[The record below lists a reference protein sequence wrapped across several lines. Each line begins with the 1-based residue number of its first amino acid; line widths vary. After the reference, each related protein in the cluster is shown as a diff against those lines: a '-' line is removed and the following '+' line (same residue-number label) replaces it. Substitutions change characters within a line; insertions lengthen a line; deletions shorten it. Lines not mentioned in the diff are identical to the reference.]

1 MQCSN
6 GSCCSWEGKLG
17 SLEAHTSTC
26 QHTLITCPNQCL
38 IMKKMKKKMKK
49 KIKNKGGRFSEEGAL
64 QVPRKDLDKHLREC
78 PNRSHNCPRCNEEGR
93 YSEMTTTHF
102 ESCSK
107 VKVTCPNAECGTKR
121 LRGDIPE
128 HRQTCP
134 FEEEA
139 CKYAEIGCE
148 QKRMRKMKDKHE
160 SDDKFHFHLA
170 LGTMLDIKQQ
180 LNTLVSE
187 KQATAVKQLPA
198 TTPSYTFKI
207 ANFSRYKEAGN
218 PLFFRSSKNR
228 FETPPFYTH
237 KGGYKMRVEICAN
250 GFGSGADTHVSVV
263 LWIMEGENDRDN
275 HLPWPFKAT
284 ATITLLNQLQEQGHH
299 IRDIMLIQQHGLYP
313 GGDDGYCFEVDHY
326 CSHEKLGHNE
336 ATNCQ
341 YLKDDCLYFRVTV
354 TPTGHKPWL
363 VCNI

>member
-1 MQCSN
+1 M
-6 GSCCSWEGKLG
+6 
-17 SLEAHTSTC
+17 
-26 QHTLITCPNQCL
+26 
-38 IMKKMKKKMKK
+38 
-49 KIKNKGGRFSEEGAL
+49 
-64 QVPRKDLDKHLREC
+64 PRKDLDKHLREC
-78 PNRSHNCPRCNEEGR
+78 PNRSHNCPRCSEEGR

-107 VKVTCPNAECGTKR
+107 VEVTCPNAECGTKR

-148 QKRMRKMKDKHE
+148 QKRMRKMKDEHE
-160 SDDKFHFHLA
+160 SDDSFHFHLA
-170 LGTMLDIKQQ
+170 LGTIMQIKQQ

-198 TTPSYTFKI
+198 TTPSYTFKM
-207 ANFSRYKEAGN
+207 ANFSQYKEKSGYL
-218 PLFFRSSKNR
+218 LFGTR

-237 KGGYKMRVEICAN
+237 KGGYKMRVEISAN
-250 GFGSGADTHVSVV
+250 GFGTGAGTGHVSVV
-263 LWIMEGENDRDN
+263 LWIIEGENDRQ
-275 HLPWPFKAT
+275 LPWPFKAT
-284 ATITLLNQLQEQGHH
+284 ATITLLNQLQGQGHH
-299 IRDIMLIQQHGLYP
+299 IQDIMLNQIQGLYP
-313 GGDDGYCFEVDHY
+313 GVIGYRFEVTYY

-341 YLKDDCLYFRVTV
+341 YLKDDCLYFRVAV

>member
-1 MQCSN
+1 M
-6 GSCCSWEGKLG
+6 
-17 SLEAHTSTC
+17 
-26 QHTLITCPNQCL
+26 
-38 IMKKMKKKMKK
+38 
-49 KIKNKGGRFSEEGAL
+49 
-64 QVPRKDLDKHLREC
+64 PRKDLDKHLREC
-78 PNRSHNCPRCNEEGR
+78 PNRSHNCPRCSEEGR

-107 VKVTCPNAECGTKR
+107 VEVTCPNAECGTKR

-148 QKRMRKMKDKHE
+148 QKRMRKMKDEHE

-170 LGTMLDIKQQ
+170 LGTIMQIKQQ

-198 TTPSYTFKI
+198 TTPSYTFKM
-207 ANFSRYKEAGN
+207 ANFSQYKESGEV
-218 PLFFRSSKNR
+218 FDS
-228 FETPPFYTH
+228 PPFYTH
-237 KGGYKMRVEICAN
+237 QGYQMRVQICAN
-250 GFGSGADTHVSVV
+250 GFGIGAGTHVSVV
-263 LWIMEGENDRDN
+263 LWVIEGENDD

-284 ATITLLNQLQEQGHH
+284 TTITLLNQLQGQGHH
-299 IRDIMLIQQHGLYP
+299 IQDILAYRYHGQYLERQLSGSYSAVTFERNLRGQHGQYHP
-313 GGDDGYCFEVDHY
+313 GRY

-341 YLKDDCLYFRVTV
+341 YLKDDCLYFRVEV
-354 TPTGHKPWL
+354 TPTDHKPWL
-363 VCNI
+363 DCNI

>member
-6 GSCCSWEGKLG
+6 GSCCSWEGELG

-38 IMKKMKKKMKK
+38 I
-49 KIKNKGGRFSEEGAL
+49 SEEGVL

-78 PNRSHNCPRCNEEGR
+78 PNRSHNCPRCSEEGR

-107 VKVTCPNAECGTKR
+107 IEVTCPNAECGTKR

-139 CKYAEIGCE
+139 CKYAEIGCD
-148 QKRMRKMKDKHE
+148 QKRMRKMKDEHE

-170 LGTMLDIKQQ
+170 LGTIMQIKQQ

-198 TTPSYTFKI
+198 TTPSYTFKM
-207 ANFSRYKEAGN
+207 ANFSRYKEAGEV
-218 PLFFRSSKNR
+218 FDS
-228 FETPPFYTH
+228 PPFYTH
-237 KGGYKMRVEICAN
+237 QGGYKMRVRIHAE
-250 GFGSGADTHVSVV
+250 GFGNGAGTHVSVV
-263 LWIMEGENDRDN
+263 LRNIEGENDD

-284 ATITLLNQLQEQGHH
+284 ATITFLNQLQGQGHH
-299 IRDIMLIQQHGLYP
+299 IQDTGHRPYLSWVRGHTYPIRGSYP
-313 GGDDGYCFEVDHY
+313 GDICY

-354 TPTGHKPWL
+354 TPTDHKPWL
-363 VCNI
+363 DCNI

>member
-1 MQCSN
+1 M
-6 GSCCSWEGKLG
+6 
-17 SLEAHTSTC
+17 
-26 QHTLITCPNQCL
+26 
-38 IMKKMKKKMKK
+38 
-49 KIKNKGGRFSEEGAL
+49 
-64 QVPRKDLDKHLREC
+64 PRKDLDKHLREC
-78 PNRSHNCPRCNEEGR
+78 PNRSHNCPRCSEEGR
-93 YSEMTTTHF
+93 YSEMTTTHL

-107 VKVTCPNAECGTKR
+107 VEVTCPNAECGTKR

-148 QKRMRKMKDKHE
+148 QKRMRKMKDEHE

-170 LGTMLDIKQQ
+170 LGTIMQIKQQ

-198 TTPSYTFKI
+198 TTPSYTFKM
-207 ANFSRYKEAGN
+207 ANFSRYEEAGEV
-218 PLFFRSSKNR
+218 FDS
-228 FETPPFYTH
+228 PPFYTH
-237 KGGYKMRVEICAN
+237 QGGYKMRVIIVLIHGEA
-250 GFGSGADTHVSVV
+250 GTHVSVV
-263 LWIMEGENDRDN
+263 LWIIEGENDD

-284 ATITLLNQLQEQGHH
+284 ATITLLNQLQGQGHH
-299 IRDIMLIQQHGLYP
+299 IYRDTADDMI
-313 GGDDGYCFEVDHY
+313 GGRRMFGYLF